1 MKSQTEQP
9 VKQRTTRSNKPKK
22 YNRQTAH
29 VEARRDGKPLIFG
42 WGKHLSHAEKVK
54 IQRRATWAIA
64 GIFGFLI
71 VGTILAFWISINII
85 IPGQPIT
92 SVNGHQI
99 PQSQYRKMVAV
110 KTQLALNKIY
120 GKQGLVAQANDLT
133 KQDAAQ
139 LKTINDLTKQVDTLN
154 KQIKALPAGS
164 TPQRTDLENQLQSAK
179 KQLSDAQAKHQS
191 LTQQISNLNQNTI
204 PLEKQSFTQSQVAN
218 DSVSWLQ
225 DDELIRE
232 WLTTQSPAIQNK
244 VNPTT
249 AEVNKALND
258 LKASLPASSS
268 YSNFLSQMNVSNDD
282 VINMLTVKVR
292 RDNMQN
298 YLASKVVSPAYQ
310 VLSRTIT
317 ADTEAAASKILQELK
332 NGGDFG
338 KIASKQSKDTTT
350 ASSGGSQGWL
360 ARGQYAL
367 NQNAAVVENWL
378 FDPSRYIYELSP
390 VLKENGSYHI
400 AQIMGIDPSRRID
413 QSMLQTLQYNAL
425 SNWILEQ
432 KALPTT
438 MITPVDQNKL
448 LDPLNLP
455 PTSVLPAGAPSSGQS
470 VPGSGVPSSGV
481 PATGP

>member
-1 MKSQTEQP
+1 MKSQTERP
-9 VKQRTTRSNKPKK
+9 VKQRSTRSNKSRK

-29 VEARRDGKPLIFG
+29 VEARRDGKPLVFG
-42 WGKHLSHAEKVK
+42 WGKQLSHAEKVK
-54 IQRRATWAIA
+54 IQRRATWSIA
-64 GIFGFLI
+64 ALFGFLI

-99 PQSQYRKMVAV
+99 PQSQYRKMVAL
-110 KTQLALNKIY
+110 KTQLELNKLN
-120 GKQGLVAQANDLT
+120 GKNGLTAQSTDLT

-139 LKTINDLTKQVDTLN
+139 LKAINDLTKQVNDLN
-154 KQIKALPAGS
+154 TQIKALPAGS
-164 TPQRTDLENQLQSAK
+164 SQQRTDLENQLQTTK

-218 DSVSWLQ
+218 DSVTWLQ
-225 DDELIRE
+225 NDELIRE
-232 WLTTQSPAIQNK
+232 WLTTQSPAVQSQI
-244 VNPTT
+244 NPTD
-249 AEVNKALND
+249 ADVNNALNN
-258 LKASLPASSS
+258 LKATLPASTS
-268 YSNFLSQMNVSNDD
+268 YSNFLSQMNISNDD

-292 RDNMQN
+292 RDKMQN
-298 YLASKVVSPAYQ
+298 YLASKIVSPAYQ

-317 ADTEAAASKILQELK
+317 TDTAANANKILQELK

-338 KIASKQSKDTTT
+338 KIASKQSRDTST

-378 FDPSRYIYELSP
+378 FDPSRYFNELSP

-400 AQIMGIDPSRRID
+400 AQIMGINPSLPIDP
-413 QSMLQTLQYNAL
+413 SMLQTLKFNAL
-425 SNWILEQ
+425 SNWLLEQ
-432 KALPTT
+432 EALPTT
-438 MITPVDQNKL
+438 TITPVDQNKL

-455 PTSVLPAGAPSSGQS
+455 PTSILPAGAPSNGQS
-470 VPGSGVPSSGV
+470 VPGSGVPGSGAPV
-481 PATGP
+481 TAP

>member
-1 MKSQTEQP
+1 MTSQIEQPVKRP
-9 VKQRTTRSNKPKK
+9 VKQRTTRSNKPKR

-29 VEARRDGKPLIFG
+29 IEARRDGKPLIFG
-42 WGKHLSHAEKVK
+42 WGKQLSHAEKVK
-54 IQRRATWAIA
+54 IQRRATWTIA

-71 VGTILAFWISINII
+71 VGTILAFWININII
-85 IPGQPIT
+85 IPGKPIT

-99 PQSQYRKMVAV
+99 PQSQYRKMVAL
-110 KTQLALNKIY
+110 KTQLELNKIY

-164 TPQRTDLENQLQSAK
+164 TPQRTNLENQLQSTK
-179 KQLSDAQAKHQS
+179 KQLSDAQTKHQT
-191 LTQQISNLNQNTI
+191 LTQQITNLNQNTL

-232 WLTTQSPAIQNK
+232 WLTTQSTAIQNQ

-258 LKASLPASSS
+258 LKATLPTSTS
-268 YSNFLSQMNVSNDD
+268 YNNFLSQMGISNDD
-282 VINMLTVKVR
+282 VISMLTVKVR

-298 YLASKVVSPAYQ
+298 HLASKIVSPAYQ

-317 ADTEAAASKILQELK
+317 ADTEAAATKILQELK

-367 NQNAAVVENWL
+367 NQNAAVMENWL
-378 FDPSRYIYELSP
+378 FYP
-390 VLKENGSYHI
+390 
-400 AQIMGIDPSRRID
+400 
-413 QSMLQTLQYNAL
+413 
-425 SNWILEQ
+425 
-432 KALPTT
+432 
-438 MITPVDQNKL
+438 
-448 LDPLNLP
+448 
-455 PTSVLPAGAPSSGQS
+455 
-470 VPGSGVPSSGV
+470 
-481 PATGP
+481 

>member
-1 MKSQTEQP
+1 MTSQIEQPVKRP
-9 VKQRTTRSNKPKK
+9 VKQRTTRSTKLKRYNK
-22 YNRQTAH
+22 QTAH

-71 VGTILAFWISINII
+71 VGTILAFWININII
-85 IPGQPIT
+85 IPGKPIT

-110 KTQLALNKIY
+110 KTQLAYNTIY
-120 GKQGLVAQANDLT
+120 GKQGLAAQANDLT
-133 KQDAAQ
+133 KKDAAQ

-154 KQIKALPAGS
+154 KQIKALPAGPS
-164 TPQRTDLENQLQSAK
+164 PQRTDLENQFQSTN
-179 KQLSDAQAKHQS
+179 KQLSDAQATHQK
-191 LTQQISNLNQNTI
+191 LNQQITNLNQNTI
-204 PLEKQSFTQSQVAN
+204 PLAKQSFTQSQVAN
-218 DSVSWLQ
+218 ESVSWLQ
-225 DDELIRE
+225 EDELIRE
-232 WLTTQSPAIQNK
+232 WLTTQSPAIQNH

-258 LKASLPASSS
+258 LKASLPASTS
-268 YSNFLSQMNVSNDD
+268 YSSFLSQMGISNDD
-282 VINMLTVKVR
+282 VISMLTVKVR

-298 YLASKVVSPAYQ
+298 YLASQIVSPAYQ

-317 ADTEAAASKILQELK
+317 TDTEAQANKILQELK
-332 NGGDFG
+332 NGGDFA

-367 NQNAAVVENWL
+367 NQNAAVVESWL

-400 AQIMGIDPSRRID
+400 AQIMGINPSRPID

-432 KALPTT
+432 QALPTNT
-438 MITPVDQNKL
+438 ITPVDQNML
-448 LDPLNLP
+448 LDSMNLP
-455 PTSVLPAGAPSSGQS
+455 PTSILPAAAPSSSQS
-470 VPGSGVPSSGV
+470 IPGSV

>member
-1 MKSQTEQP
+1 MKSQTERP
-9 VKQRTTRSNKPKK
+9 VKQRSTRSNKSRK

-29 VEARRDGKPLIFG
+29 VEARRDGKPLVFG

-54 IQRRATWAIA
+54 IQRRATWSIA
-64 GIFGFLI
+64 ALFGFLI

-99 PQSQYRKMVAV
+99 PQSQYRKMVAL
-110 KTQLALNKIY
+110 KTQLELNKLN
-120 GKQGLVAQANDLT
+120 GKNGLTAQSTDLT

-139 LKTINDLTKQVDTLN
+139 LKAINDLTKQVNDLN
-154 KQIKALPAGS
+154 TQIKALPAGS
-164 TPQRTDLENQLQSAK
+164 SQQRTDLENQLQTTK

-218 DSVSWLQ
+218 DSVTWLQ
-225 DDELIRE
+225 NDELIRE
-232 WLTTQSPAIQNK
+232 WLTTQSPAVQSQI
-244 VNPTT
+244 NPTD
-249 AEVNKALND
+249 ADVNNALNN
-258 LKASLPASSS
+258 LKATLPASTS
-268 YSNFLSQMNVSNDD
+268 YSNFLSQMNISNDD

-292 RDNMQN
+292 RDKMQN
-298 YLASKVVSPAYQ
+298 YLASKIVSPAYQ

-317 ADTEAAASKILQELK
+317 TDTAANANKILQELK

-338 KIASKQSKDTTT
+338 KIASKQSKDTST

-378 FDPSRYIYELSP
+378 FDPSRYFNELSP

-400 AQIMGIDPSRRID
+400 AQIMGINPSLPIDP
-413 QSMLQTLQYNAL
+413 SMLQTLKFNAL
-425 SNWILEQ
+425 SNWLLEQ
-432 KALPTT
+432 EALPTT
-438 MITPVDQNKL
+438 TITPVDQNKL

-455 PTSVLPAGAPSSGQS
+455 PTSILPAGAPSNGQS
-470 VPGSGVPSSGV
+470 VPGSGVPGSGAPV
-481 PATGP
+481 TAP

>member
-110 KTQLALNKIY
+110 KTQLELNKIY

-232 WLTTQSPAIQNK
+232 WITTLSPAIQNQI
-244 VNPTT
+244 NPTT

-258 LKASLPASSS
+258 LKATLPASSS
-268 YSNFLSQMNVSNDD
+268 YSNFLSQMNASNDD

-298 YLASKVVSPAYQ
+298 YLGSKVVSPAYQ

-317 ADTEAAASKILQELK
+317 SDTEAAASRILQELK

-350 ASSGGSQGWL
+350 ASRGGSQGWL

-470 VPGSGVPSSGV
+470 VPGSGVPT
-481 PATGP
+481 TGP